1 MIGHL
6 ALFIA
11 TLVAASLVALA
22 YPSPTGS
29 DACRAAT
36 DANAFA
42 ALLATPCPGIR

>member
-29 DACRAAT
+29 DACRWAT
-36 DANAFA
+36 VANAFA
-42 ALLATPCPGIR
+42 ASLATPCPRIR